1 MVLHCYSVCENTI
14 TLLQSLNCLTNRRV
28 MLISRNLCEKSVESK
43 ISEFSDCSVVVEHQ
57 VFEYYVKS
65 ISIIRELISQKNSCQ
80 ADNEIVEITGIYSH
94 SFLTKIFVKLN
105 IGFSTNGEGKNRIL
119 DPKGKNSC
127 PSGEATRAR
136 NFSLRG

>member
-1 MVLHCYSVCENTI
+1 MVLQCENTK

-43 ISEFSDCSVVVEHQ
+43 ISEFSHCSVVVEHQ

-105 IGFSTNGEGKNRIL
+105 IGFSTNGEGKKNRIL
-119 DPKGKNSC
+119 NPKGKKSC
-127 PSGEATRAR
+127 PSSEAKQAR
-136 NFSLRG
+136 NFSMRG